1 MMIQVDTMVKAKV
14 FSTRQAAEKVGI
26 GRITLE
32 RWIRDGKVEPP
43 RALFRN
49 SVRARFWTAEDIE
62 RLRKAK
68 RQFYRKGSGRKPEAR
83 K

>member
-1 MMIQVDTMVKAKV
+1 MQKVMV

-32 RWIRDGKVEPP
+32 RWIRDGKVDPP
-43 RALFRN
+43 KALFRS
-49 SVRARFWTAEDIE
+49 SVKARFWTVEDIA

-68 RQFYRKGSGRKPEAR
+68 RQFYKKGSGRKPKPR
-83 K
+83 Q